1 MLRQR
6 VQWVAWKRDLRS
18 GQTKPRKLPI
28 NPANG
33 SLAKTNDA
41 STWGSYEA
49 AAERARQ
56 DDLAGVGYVL
66 TGDDRLCGIDLDNC
80 RNPTT
85 GELSPIAAEVVALRE
100 TYFEVSPSGTGL
112 RGFALGKPDR
122 AKMAA
127 GVEVYG
133 TGRYLTVTGQH
144 VHGTPNEIRLAPKTM
159 ERLIGGVAASRPL
172 RQAAH
177 FDEAVAGPMARD
189 LPHPKLLAE
198 VCPTFVR
205 MVKEASTANEPLWF
219 ATLQVVR
226 HTLGGDKL
234 GHKLSK
240 DHQDYTFKETQAKLD
255 RLATLGMGPPTC
267 GTLERLYAAES
278 PCPSCPNY
286 GRPGSSPIVFARR
299 ETGIGVK
306 ADEAGLENFYAYM
319 PTHSYLHVPTGEF
332 WPAASVDGRLPR
344 VTVGTAPDG
353 KTITIPPSRWLDKHR
368 PVTQVTWTPGEP
380 QVLRDRACRDGELTR
395 EPGATCFNLYRPP
408 TPIEGG
414 DPSRAGRWVELVHK
428 LYPDEAEHIIAWA
441 AHRVQRPGEKI
452 NHALVLGGAQG
463 IGKDTL
469 LQPLV
474 KAVGSWNFSDIAPQQ
489 LADSFNTFVKCVVL
503 RINEVHNLGDLTRP
517 QFYEKS
523 KTLITTPP
531 EMIRVNQKYVNEYS
545 VRNCCGVVM
554 TTNYKAGGIYL
565 APDDRR
571 HFVAWSN
578 CGKDVLSPTYWTELW
593 AWYESEGF
601 AHVAAL
607 LRAHDLSSFN
617 PKAPPPKTAAFWE
630 IVNAGRAPEDAELA
644 GAIDAMGTPEA
655 LTIKQLETAT
665 LGDDSLGTWISDRKN
680 RRAIPYRLEQC
691 GYVAVR
697 NETAQDGYW
706 AIEGKRNPVYARA
719 DLPERDRQRA
729 AKALADSCIGR
740 RSR

>member
-1 MLRQR
+1 MKQITDAFDIAFEESESGTPSTTQNTAAMYYPETPENVVEVHRMLDLID
-6 VQWVAWKRDLRS
+6 RDVGRGPERDTGRDEWRGVVWGLLATGWTCAEQMARAFS
-18 GQTKPRKLPI
+18 ERGSKWD
-28 NPANG
+28 PAAFENVVRDFRPDG
-33 SLAKTNDA
+33 GT
-41 STWGSYEA
+41 
-49 AAERARQ
+49 
-56 DDLAGVGYVL
+56 GVGTL
-66 TGDDRLCGIDLDNC
+66 NH
-80 RNPTT
+80 
-85 GELSPIAAEVVALRE
+85 IARE
-100 TYFEVSPSGTGL
+100 HGYQGSGLASVPSEKDT
-112 RGFALGKPDR
+112 
-122 AKMAA
+122 
-127 GVEVYG
+127 
-133 TGRYLTVTGQH
+133 
-144 VHGTPNEIRLAPKTM
+144 
-159 ERLIGGVAASRPL
+159 
-172 RQAAH
+172 
-177 FDEAVAGPMARD
+177 AR
-189 LPHPKLLAE
+189 
-198 VCPTFVR
+198 
-205 MVKEASTANEPLWF
+205 
-219 ATLQVVR
+219 
-226 HTLGGDKL
+226 
-234 GHKLSK
+234 
-240 DHQDYTFKETQAKLD
+240 
-255 RLATLGMGPPTC
+255 
-267 GTLERLYAAES
+267 
-278 PCPSCPNY
+278 
-286 GRPGSSPIVFARR
+286 
-299 ETGIGVK
+299 
-306 ADEAGLENFYAYM
+306 LENFHAYM
-319 PTHSYLHVPTGEF
+319 PTHSYIHVPTGEF

-344 VTVGTAPDG
+344 VPVNTASNG
-353 KTITIPPSRWLDKHR
+353 KATSMPPSRWLDRNR

-408 TPIEGG
+408 APIKGG
-414 DPSRAGRWVELVHK
+414 DPSQAGRWVELVHK

-474 KAVGSWNFSDIAPQQ
+474 NAVGSWNFSDIAPQQ

-545 VRNCCGVVM
+545 VRNCCGIVM

-571 HFVAWSN
+571 HFVAWSP
-578 CGKDVLSPTYWTELW
+578 CSKDAFSATYWTELW

-617 PKAPPPKTAAFWE
+617 PKAPPPKTTAFWE

-644 GAIDAMGTPEA
+644 GTIDAMGTPEA
-655 LTIKQLETAT
+655 LTIKQLEAAAV
-665 LGDDSLGTWISDRKN
+665 GDDSFGPWISDRKN

-691 GYVAVR
+691 GYVAVQ
-697 NETAQDGYW
+697 NEAAKDGYW
-706 AIEGKRNPVYARA
+706 VIEGKRNPVYARA

-729 AKALADSCIGR
+729 AKALADGSSGR